1 MEIFHSECG
10 FAFISQLFIFS
21 TQTGTTVPLYRYL
34 VLKMKFNLKNS
45 KVFHYMVILG
55 FMILFLRQSIVGL
68 LKYAEKNTSY
78 HVTVKVKYKCVP

>member
-10 FAFISQLFIFS
+10 FALISQLFIIS
-21 TQTGTTVPLYRYL
+21 TQTGTVLLYIYL